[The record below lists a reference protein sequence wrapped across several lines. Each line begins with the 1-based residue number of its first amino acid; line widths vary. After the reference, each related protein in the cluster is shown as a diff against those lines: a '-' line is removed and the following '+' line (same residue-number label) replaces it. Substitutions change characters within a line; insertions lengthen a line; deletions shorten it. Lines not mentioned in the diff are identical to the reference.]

1 MSTVSARSQPR
12 MTVGEFLPW
21 CEDLSDDARYELV
34 AGLPIRLMAPISIRH
49 ARIQRNASD
58 ALSHAIAGA
67 GVSCKVLDAGPGVA
81 VGI

>member
-1 MSTVSARSQPR
+1 MTTAPAQTLPR
-12 MTVGEFLPW
+12 MTVAEFLLW
-21 CEDLSDDARYELV
+21 RSELGDGRRHELV
-34 AGLPIRLMAPISIRH
+34 GGQPVRLMSPTNIRH